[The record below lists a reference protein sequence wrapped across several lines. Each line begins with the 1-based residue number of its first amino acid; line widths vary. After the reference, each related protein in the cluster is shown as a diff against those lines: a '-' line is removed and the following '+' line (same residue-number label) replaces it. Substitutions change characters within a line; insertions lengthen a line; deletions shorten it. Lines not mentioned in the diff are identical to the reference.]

1 LMLMGSW
8 DIRLIGAS
16 YKKMANDLA
25 VHLYGK
31 MQDGTTVAVKVT
43 GFEPYFYF
51 VEPESKDVLNQLL
64 NMLDKDER
72 VKKLEPLEL
81 LFKGEMRKCRKVIVT
96 YPWLVPDI
104 RKTIMPMTVVLAADI
119 PFHFRFVYDM
129 DLGSCV
135 RVIGELFVDT
145 TYRTQIQVKAERF
158 EPIKPFRP
166 KLTVLSFDVET
177 SIKESKSLV
186 QSRIFCICCVV
197 KKGDGKP
204 EGRHFPGDG
213 PGGEKQMIEDFT
225 RFIEESDPDVIT
237 GYNID
242 GFDIPQILNRARDLR
257 MPELHWG
264 RFPGPLSQY
273 NNRFWWTEGRS
284 IVDAWWAVKKILK
297 PKQETLNAVS
307 KLLLGEEKHDVDPKK
322 MDEEWA
328 TDKERVMNYCEND
341 SLLAL
346 KILEKV
352 ALVQRSMD
360 LATVSKLPLDDVIN
374 GTTSQLIDS
383 ILIREADK
391 KHVAVPMTMRTTE
404 DSEAIEG
411 GYVHEMKQGLYHW
424 VLTLDFRSMY
434 PSMIISKN
442 ICFTT
447 LHPNGTIVS
456 PTGARFLDKSVREGL
471 LPLILASL
479 MDERA
484 ATKKAMKDAQS
495 PDEKDYYNGLQEAIK
510 ILMNSFY
517 GVLASAFY
525 RFTDPKIGAS
535 ITSFAREAT
544 KDLIKK
550 LEAENLEVIYS
561 DTDSVFFLSP
571 KPSLDESVKLGQQIA
586 ERFSSEGVVLEFEKV
601 MEPFFSH
608 GMKKRYVGRMVW
620 PRQELIVRGYEM
632 RRTDSFDLQS
642 EVLSKVF
649 EKVLDGDNQGAITY
663 TRGVIENLM
672 SGNVDPSRLV
682 ISRSVK
688 EESHYKSSESMINV
702 RVFKKL
708 MELGY
713 GVVPGM
719 KVSWVVTDS
728 RASPQKFEP
737 WIEGRPFD
745 AKPDYR
751 YYATRLA
758 ATISRVTD
766 SFGWDDKS
774 LVSGIQQSSFLNN
787 DFETKREARATSQ
800 PKKTD
805 KKLNLDNFM

>member
-16 YKKMANDLA
+16 YKKMENDLA
-25 VHLYGK
+25 IHLYGK
-31 MQDGTTVAVKVT
+31 TQDGQSVTVRYI
-43 GFEPYFYF
+43 GFEPYFFF
-51 VEPESKDVLNQLL
+51 VEPDKKEVLEDIIGML
-64 NMLDKDER
+64 NNDTR
-72 VKKLEPLEL
+72 VKRLEDTEL
-81 LFKGEMRKCRKVIVT
+81 LYKGEKRKCKKVVAT
-96 YPWLVPDI
+96 FPWLVPDI
-104 RKTIMPMTVVLAADI
+104 RKTIMPQATVLAADI

-129 DLGSCV
+129 NIGSCV
-135 RVIGELFVDT
+135 RAIGEPVVDR
-145 TYRTQIQVKAERF
+145 TYRTDIVVTAERF
-158 EPIKPFRP
+158 EPIKAFRP
-166 KLTVLSFDVET
+166 KLTILSFDVET
-177 SIKESKSLV
+177 SLKEPK
-186 QSRIFCICCVV
+186 IFCICCVV
-197 KKGDGKP
+197 KKGD
-204 EGRHFPGDG
+204 EVNGRQFAGDG
-213 PGGEKQMIEDFT
+213 PGGERKMIEDFT
-225 RFIEESDPDVIT
+225 KFIEEIDPDVIT

-242 GFDIPQILNRARDLR
+242 GFDIPQILQRAEALR
-257 MPELHWG
+257 MPEISWG
-264 RFPGPLSQY
+264 RYPGAMSQY
-273 NNRFWWTEGRS
+273 NNRFWWTEGRI

-307 KLLLGEEKHDVDPKK
+307 KQLLGEEKHDVDPKK
-322 MDEEWA
+322 MDDEWA
-328 TDKERVMNYCEND
+328 SDKERVMKYCEHD
-341 SLLAL
+341 SDLAL
-346 KILEKV
+346 RVLEKV
-352 ALVQRSMD
+352 AVLQRSMD
-360 LATVSKLPLDDVIN
+360 LATVSMLPLDDVVN
-374 GTTSQLIDS
+374 GTTSQLVDS

-391 KHVAVPMTMRTTE
+391 EKVAVPMTMRSTE
-404 DSEAIEG
+404 EVEAIEG

-447 LHPNGTIVS
+447 LHPDGTIVS

-471 LPLILASL
+471 LPGILLKL

-484 ATKKAMKDAQS
+484 ATKKAMKEAQN

-535 ITSFAREAT
+535 ITAFAREAT

-571 KPSLDESVKLGQQIA
+571 KPSLEDSVKLGHQIA

-642 EVLSKVF
+642 EVLSNVF
-649 EKVLDGDNQGAITY
+649 EKVLDGDNQGAVTY
-663 TRGVIENLM
+663 TRGVIEDLM
-672 SGNVDPSRLV
+672 KGKVDPSRLV

-688 EESHYKSSESMINV
+688 EASQYKAGDNMINV
-702 RVFKKL
+702 RVFRKL
-708 MELGY
+708 KELGY
-713 GVVPGM
+713 EVVPGM

-728 RASPQKFEP
+728 RSSPQKFEP

-745 AKPDYR
+745 AKPDNR
-751 YYATRLA
+751 YYAARLA

-787 DFETKREARATSQ
+787 DYETKREARASSQ

>member
-1 LMLMGSW
+1 MLMGSW

-16 YKKMANDLA
+16 YKKMENDLA
-25 VHLYGK
+25 IHLYGK
-31 MQDGTTVAVKVT
+31 TLDGKSVAVKYV
-43 GFEPYFYF
+43 GFEPYFFF
-51 VEPESKDVLNQLL
+51 VEPDRKEVLDGIIG
-64 NMLDKDER
+64 MLSNDSR
-72 VKKLEPLEL
+72 IRRLEDAEL
-81 LFKGEMRKCRKVIVT
+81 LYKGEKRKCKKVVAT
-96 YPWLVPDI
+96 FPWLVPDI
-104 RKTIMPMTVVLAADI
+104 RKTIMPQATVLAADI

-129 DLGSCV
+129 NIGSCV
-135 RVIGELFVDT
+135 RVIGEPIDDSS
-145 TYRTQIQVKAERF
+145 YRTDIVVKAERF
-158 EPIKPFRP
+158 EAIKAFRP
-166 KLTVLSFDVET
+166 KLTILSFDVET
-177 SIKESKSLV
+177 SLKEPK
-186 QSRIFCICCVV
+186 IFCICCVV
-197 KKGDGKP
+197 KKGDKVDGKQ
-204 EGRHFPGDG
+204 FAGDG
-213 PGGEKQMIEDFT
+213 PGGERKMIEDFT
-225 RFIEESDPDVIT
+225 RFIEEVDPDVIT

-242 GFDIPQILNRARDLR
+242 GFDIPQILRRAEALR
-257 MPELHWG
+257 MPEISWG
-264 RFPGPLSQY
+264 RYPGKMSQY
-273 NNRFWWTEGRS
+273 NNRFWWTEGRI
-284 IVDAWWAVKKILK
+284 IVDAWWAIKKVLK

-307 KLLLGEEKHDVDPKK
+307 KQLLGEEKQDVDPKK
-322 MDEEWA
+322 MDDEWA
-328 TDKERVMNYCEND
+328 SDKERVMKYCEHD
-341 SLLAL
+341 SNLAL
-346 KILEKV
+346 RVLEKV
-352 ALVQRSMD
+352 SVLQRSMD
-360 LATVSKLPLDDVIN
+360 LATVSMLPLDDVVN
-374 GTTSQLIDS
+374 GTTSQFVDS
-383 ILIREADK
+383 ILIREADREN
-391 KHVAVPMTMRTTE
+391 VAVPMTMRSTE
-404 DSEAIEG
+404 DVEAIEG

-456 PTGARFLDKSVREGL
+456 PTGAKFLDKSVREGL
-471 LPLILASL
+471 LPRILLKL

-484 ATKKAMKDAQS
+484 ATKKAMKEAEN

-535 ITSFAREAT
+535 ITAFAREAT

-550 LEAENLEVIYS
+550 LEAESLEVIYS

-571 KPSLDESVKLGQQIA
+571 KPDLDESVKLGQQIA

-642 EVLSKVF
+642 EVLSNVF
-649 EKVLDGDNQGAITY
+649 EKVLDGDNQGAVTY
-663 TRGVIENLM
+663 TRGVIEDLM
-672 SGNVDPSRLV
+672 KGGIDPSRLV

-688 EESHYKSSESMINV
+688 EASQYKAGDSMINV
-702 RVFKKL
+702 RVFKRL
-708 MELGY
+708 QELGY
-713 GVVPGM
+713 EVVPGM

-745 AKPDYR
+745 AKPDHR

-766 SFGWDDKS
+766 SFGWDEKS

-787 DFETKREARATSQ
+787 DYETKREARATSQ